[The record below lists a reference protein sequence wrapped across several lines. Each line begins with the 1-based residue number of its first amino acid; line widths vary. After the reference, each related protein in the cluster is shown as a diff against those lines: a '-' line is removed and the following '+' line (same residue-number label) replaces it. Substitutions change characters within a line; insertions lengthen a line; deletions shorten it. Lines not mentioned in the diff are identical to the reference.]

1 MVNQVS
7 RHQVRPRDDR
17 GPAVES
23 LRSASVGEGV
33 VAGDAGYGS
42 SLNREWFTG
51 ISRSFGHVLSTLIGS
66 GLARLLSRLRA
77 VRHPW
82 CELSDYLLTDIG
94 KTRGDAEL
102 EKLRHQP
109 LIRNLPGSTA

>member
-1 MVNQVS
+1 MVNRVS
-7 RHQVRPRDDR
+7 LHQVRPRDDR

-23 LRSASVGEGV
+23 LRNASVGEV
-33 VAGDAGYGS
+33 VAGDTGYGG
-42 SLNREWFTG
+42 SLTREWFTG
-51 ISRSFGHVLSTLIGS
+51 RSRSFGHVLSTLVGS

-77 VRHPW
+77 VRYPW
-82 CELSDYLLTDIG
+82 CELSDYLLTDVG